1 MLEKVLNRIKNSNRI
16 DKYETFSTRG
26 HRIDDRL
33 KIETWGGH
41 CTGIYIDGI
50 EVKIYS
56 KSFQEE
62 QEAREL
68 IRKNIDLRINE
79 IKQKLVESL

>member
-16 DKYETFSTRG
+16 DEYQTFNTRG
-26 HRIDDRL
+26 HKIDERL

-56 KSFQEE
+56 KSFEE
-62 QEAREL
+62 EREAREL
-68 IRKNIDLRINE
+68 IRENINLRINE

>member
-16 DKYETFSTRG
+16 DEYQTFNTRG
-26 HRIDDRL
+26 HRIDERL

-56 KSFQEE
+56 KSFEE
-62 QEAREL
+62 EREAREL
-68 IRKNIDLRINE
+68 IRENINLRINE